1 MNRSLFFLL
10 LFVTLENGFIA
21 NAQDKP
27 DWINVTPISL
37 SSDFKFFVSLGS
49 GNKEGEAYTN
59 AQKDAVNQL
68 VLYLGARVTSETESK
83 LEVIQK
89 NNDFSENRKITEI
102 IKVAGDA
109 YIKNYSQKEKYEKR
123 NHKGEYVVQLLYVLT
138 KKDTL
143 RLSYSHLQ
151 AGLRAVVPSFGQ
163 FYKRQSKKAVG
174 ILIGA
179 GVVTTGYFVC
189 LGRANHFS
197 RQARLFD
204 TNPVYYS
211 QYKQSQSNW
220 ENGMTGTLI
229 AGGILYL
236 YNIIDALA
244 TKGPRVYANHG
255 NRWKLQPYYAANHGG
270 IFLSYKLNN

>member
-1 MNRSLFFLL
+1 MNRPPFFLL
-10 LFVTLENGFIA
+10 LFVTLTNGFIA
-21 NAQDKP
+21 KAQDKP
-27 DWINVTPISL
+27 DWINVTPISR
-37 SSDFKFFVSLGS
+37 SPDFKFFVSLGS
-49 GNKEGEAYTN
+49 GSKEGEAYTN

-68 VLYLGARVTSETESK
+68 VLYLGARVTTETESK

-89 NNDFSENRKITEI
+89 NDNFSENRKITEI

-109 YIKNYSQKEKYEKR
+109 YIKNYSKKEEYKKR
-123 NHKGEYVVQLLYVLT
+123 NHRGEYVVQLLYVMT
-138 KKDTL
+138 KKDTIPP
-143 RLSYSHLQ
+143 SYSHLQ
-151 AGLRAVVPSFGQ
+151 AGLRAVAPSFGQ
-163 FYKRQSKKAVG
+163 FYKRHSKKGVG

-179 GVVTTGYFVC
+179 GIVTTSYFAC
-189 LGRANHFS
+189 WGRANHFS
-197 RQARLFD
+197 QKANLYN

-236 YNIIDALA
+236 YNVVDALA

-270 IFLSYKLNN
+270 ISLSYKLNN